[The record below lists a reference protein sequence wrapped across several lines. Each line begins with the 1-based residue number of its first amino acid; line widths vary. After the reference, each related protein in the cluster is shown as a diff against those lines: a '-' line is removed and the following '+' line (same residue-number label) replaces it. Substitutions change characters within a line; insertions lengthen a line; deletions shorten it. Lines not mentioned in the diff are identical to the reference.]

1 MSGQVRS
8 GAKNIL
14 KSNRI
19 ELESRTRTNVMYQN
33 ETEKMKPEIKLD
45 SSWKSHLQDE
55 FSTERM
61 SKLRSF
67 LKSEYAA
74 GKTIY
79 PRGDEYFAAMNL
91 TPFDKV
97 KVVIVGQDPY
107 HGPGQAHGLCFSVR
121 DGIRFPPSL
130 QNIFKELN
138 ADVGAPIPKSGSLT
152 KWAEQGVLLLNAV
165 LTVEDGK
172 AAAHQGKGWEEFTDK
187 VIHVLNEQK
196 ENLVFILWGSYA
208 QKKAAFVDRKKH
220 LVIESV
226 HPSPLSA
233 HRGFFGTKPFS
244 RANAYLRSKGLAE
257 INWDLTR

>member
-1 MSGQVRS
+1 MENS
-8 GAKNIL
+8 
-14 KSNRI
+14 KS
-19 ELESRTRTNVMYQN
+19 
-33 ETEKMKPEIKLD
+33 EIKLD
-45 SSWKSHLQDE
+45 SSWKRRLQSE
-55 FSTERM
+55 FDSERM
-61 SKLRSF
+61 KTLREF
-67 LKSEYAA
+67 LVQEYKK

-79 PRGDEYFAAMNL
+79 PRGEEWFAAMNL

-121 DGIRFPPSL
+121 EGVRFPPSL

-138 ADVGAPIPKSGSLT
+138 SDLGLQIPKSGCLT

-172 AAAHQGKGWEEFTDK
+172 AAAHQKKGWEEFTDK
-187 VIHVLNEQK
+187 IIHLLNE
-196 ENLVFILWGSYA
+196 EREHLVFILWGSYA

-220 LVIESV
+220 LVIEAV

-244 RANAYLRSKGLAE
+244 KTNAYLRSHGIPE
-257 INWDLTR
+257 IDWSL

>member
-1 MSGQVRS
+1 MENS
-8 GAKNIL
+8 
-14 KSNRI
+14 KS
-19 ELESRTRTNVMYQN
+19 
-33 ETEKMKPEIKLD
+33 EIKLD
-45 SSWKSHLQDE
+45 SSWKRRLQSE
-55 FSTERM
+55 FDSERM
-61 SKLRSF
+61 KTLREF
-67 LKSEYAA
+67 LVQEYKK

-79 PRGDEYFAAMNL
+79 PRGEEWFAAMNL

-121 DGIRFPPSL
+121 DGVRFPPSL

-138 ADVGAPIPKSGSLT
+138 SDLGLQIPKSGCLT

-172 AAAHQGKGWEEFTDK
+172 AAAHQKKGWEEFTDK
-187 VIHVLNEQK
+187 IIHLLNE
-196 ENLVFILWGSYA
+196 EREHLVFILWGSYA

-220 LVIESV
+220 LVIEAV

-244 RANAYLRSKGLAE
+244 KTNAYLRSHGIPE
-257 INWDLTR
+257 IDWSL